1 MKTMTAL
8 VWSLRFPMLTF
19 FPSARFCLPL
29 VLLPLSLCFFLFL
42 FSTHVHSLCFSPFF
56 LFFPFFP
63 AVSLLSS
70 SVSLVQLEAKLLLGD
85 EDDGEADSRSSL
97 FFSSSSILPS
107 LCFFAFCVFLN
118 LFPSL
123 CFPYAFTSSPLPPR
137 GPLCSVS
144 PLAFIARGCMRYCV
158 KIVTTGMH

>member
-29 VLLPLSLCFFLFL
+29 VLLPLSLCFFPFL

-56 LFFPFFP
+56 LFFPFF
-63 AVSLLSS
+63 LLSRCFPPLFLWCS
-70 SVSLVQLEAKLLLGD
+70 WRWSCCLGTKTMVTLI
-85 EDDGEADSRSSL
+85 GRSSL

-107 LCFFAFCVFLN
+107 LCFFVFCVFLN

-123 CFPYAFTSSPLPPR
+123 CFPYAFSISPLPPR

-158 KIVTTGMH
+158 KIVTAGVH